1 MDGMTAPRT
10 FISRLAIGVFFAN
23 LFVYLLVGMSLY
35 PHQHHDFPGQSAS
48 NHLVQWPQ
56 EAFVMAALLFSL
68 VSIYVARLAYRKWQS
83 GRAGVEKLHSS
94 IIYTRTLLDTI
105 PDLIWLKDLNGVYL
119 SCNRTF
125 ERFFGASEADII
137 GKTDHDFVVKELA
150 DSFREHDR
158 KAMAAGK
165 PSSNEEWVT
174 FADNGQ
180 QALLYTTKTPMF
192 DAEGRLIGI
201 LGVGRDITDRKIVE
215 DKLVRHQEHLEE
227 LVAERTNELLLAREA
242 AETANR
248 AKSMFLA
255 NMSHEIRT
263 PMNGVLGLTLMLTET
278 ELSKTQRHYV
288 EIIKNSGNNLLQL
301 INDILDFS
309 KLEDGK
315 FELESSAFD
324 LQSTIGETI
333 ELISFSAREKGLE
346 LQSVIAPDIPQWLMG
361 DAARLRQVIINLVG
375 NAIKFTQKGF
385 VKLQLS
391 KDAESEQEV
400 TVRFI
405 VCDSG
410 PGIPVDKI
418 EQIFKPFIQADGSIT
433 RKFGG
438 TGLGLSICK
447 KLVALMKGEI
457 GVESH
462 EGEGSIF
469 WFTAV
474 LEKLTGEEVA
484 AATFKAES
492 IPAPEADTVT
502 KCGRRLLLVEDDPI
516 NQEVASS
523 FLVKLGYSFDVVDN
537 GREALEALI
546 ANEYGLVLLDCMMP
560 EMGGFEVI
568 SAIRDAG
575 SAVRDH
581 NIPVIALTAKAILG
595 DREKCL
601 AAGMNDYLAKPL
613 RIEELGAVLG
623 RWLTVPADAFTACFD
638 EAGLLERHQGDR
650 EKVKEL
656 TPFFV
661 SKAHQY
667 ISALEQSIAE
677 GNVSELLHYAHTLKG
692 AAYTMGATGVATM
705 AGEMEEIGRSNNLSE
720 AGQKLQQ
727 ITEVFASLRQLLTE
741 RGWLKHS

>member
-23 LFVYLLVGMSLY
+23 LFVCLLVGMFLY
-35 PHQHHDFPGQSAS
+35 LPHQHLSGQTARYDFAQWWVVVLSL
-48 NHLVQWPQ
+48 LV
-56 EAFVMAALLFSL
+56 LFSL
-68 VSIYVARLAYRKWQS
+68 VSIYVARLAYQKWQS
-83 GRAGVEKLHSS
+83 GRAGIEKLQAS
-94 IIYTRTLLDTI
+94 ILYTRTLLDTI

-125 ERFFGASEADII
+125 ERFFGANEADIV
-137 GKTDHDFVVKELA
+137 GKTDYDFVNKELA

-158 KAMAAGK
+158 KAMAAGRT
-165 PSSNEEWVT
+165 SSNEEWVT
-174 FADNGQ
+174 FADNGYK
-180 QALLYTTKTPMF
+180 ALLYTTKTPMV

-201 LGVGRDITDRKIVE
+201 LGVGRDITDRKMVE
-215 DKLVRHQEHLEE
+215 DQLVRHQEHLEE
-227 LVAERTNELLLAREA
+227 LVEDRTKELLLARQA

-263 PMNGVLGLTLMLTET
+263 PMNGVLGLTIMLLDTA
-278 ELSKTQRHYV
+278 LNKTQRHYV

-309 KLEDGK
+309 KLEDDK
-315 FELESSAFD
+315 FELESYVLD
-324 LQSTIGETI
+324 LQATIDETI
-333 ELISFSAREKGLE
+333 ELISFHAREKGLE
-346 LQSVIAPDIPQWLMG
+346 LQLAIDGDVPRWLKG
-361 DAARLRQVIINLVG
+361 DAARLSQVIINLVG

-385 VKLQLS
+385 VKLQVR
-391 KDAESEQEV
+391 KEAECEQEV
-400 TVRFI
+400 TVSFM
-405 VCDSG
+405 VSDSG
-410 PGIPVDKI
+410 PGIPVEKA
-418 EQIFKPFIQADGSIT
+418 EQIFSPFIQADGSIT

-447 KLVALMKGEI
+447 KLVTLMRGEI
-457 GVESH
+457 GVESR
-462 EGEGSIF
+462 EGEGSTF
-469 WFTAV
+469 WFTAI
-474 LEKLTGEEVA
+474 LEKPSSQEVA
-484 AATFKAES
+484 AETSKSES
-492 IPAPEADTVT
+492 MPAPEAHKAV
-502 KCGRRLLLVEDDPI
+502 KRGKRLLIVEDDPI

-523 FLVKLGYSFDVVDN
+523 FLRKLGYSFDVVEN

-546 ANEYGLVLLDCMMP
+546 ENEYGLVLLDCMMP

-568 SAIRDAG
+568 AAIRDAG

-581 NIPVIALTAKAILG
+581 DIPVIALTAKAILG

-601 AAGMNDYLAKPL
+601 AAGMNDYLSKPL
-613 RIEELGAVLG
+613 RIEELEAVLE
-623 RWLTVPADAFTACFD
+623 RWLTVPSDDLSACFD

-650 EKVKEL
+650 AKVKEL
-656 TPFFV
+656 TPFFL

-667 ISALEQSIAE
+667 ISAIEKGITE

-692 AAYTMGATGVATM
+692 AAYTMGATGVAAM
-705 AGEMEEIGRSNNLSE
+705 AGEMEEIGRSNNLCE

-727 ITEVFASLRQLLTE
+727 ITDAFASLRQLLTD
-741 RGWLKHS
+741 RGWLKRS